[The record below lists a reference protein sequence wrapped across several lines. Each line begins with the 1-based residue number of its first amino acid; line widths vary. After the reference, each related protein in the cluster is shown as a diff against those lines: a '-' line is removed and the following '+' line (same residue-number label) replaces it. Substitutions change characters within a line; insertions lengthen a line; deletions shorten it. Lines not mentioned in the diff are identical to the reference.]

1 MKPKP
6 AFKWFSKP
14 NFINIPSL
22 GTHDPYQGEVIER
35 LKQTKSITSLFK
47 NIITHDMITLIAKYT
62 NRRIALIQTDKL
74 QNASYRKNR
83 EKLLKAEITVDELYA
98 YIGLLI
104 LFGLAN
110 KNDIPIDMLWSE
122 NSMIHFSMF
131 ANVTMSRDRFQL
143 ISRNICFDDI
153 DLRINRQNNKFHKMT
168 EIFELFKQN
177 LRLIVPS
184 KFLCIDETLY
194 PFRGKC
200 SFRQFIPSKPSRYGI
215 KYWCLI
221 DVILGK

>member
-6 AFKWFSKP
+6 AFKWLIKP
-14 NFINIPSL
+14 NFVNIPSF
-22 GTHDPYQGEVIER
+22 GTHDPYQGEIIER
-35 LKQTKSITSLFK
+35 LKQTKSITTLFK
-47 NIITHDMITLIAKYT
+47 NIITHNMITLIAIYT

-83 EKLLKAEITVDELYA
+83 EKILKAEITVDELYA

-110 KNDIPIDMLWSE
+110 KNDIPIDMLRSE
-122 NSMIHFSMF
+122 NSMIHFSII
-131 ANVTMSRDRFQL
+131 ASVTMSRDRFQL

-168 EIFELFKQN
+168 DIFELLKQN
-177 LRLIVPS
+177 LRLIVAS
-184 KFLCIDETLY
+184 NFLCIDETLY

-200 SFRQFIPSKPSRYGI
+200 YFRQFIPSNPARYGI

-221 DVILGK
+221 DVKLGK